1 MKKEKGKMARIAGL
15 LSYGTF
21 WSESKKKIMIEYI
34 AIALICL
41 FAIVLAVTMLTIEQF
56 ENPDNILGYV
66 FTIIGFVLVFSLLP
80 ILLLV
85 FIIKNE
91 KKRKQVELWIEDS
104 IEIEATSNSIGVK
117 RQLGLFD
124 CVKIQVNFE
133 IDGICYSRES
143 DSNIYKKKN
152 FEGGYYYLWSK
163 YADRKVKIL
172 YSPKYDQVMILK
184 D

>member
-91 KKRKQVELWIEDS
+91 KKENKW
-104 IEIEATSNSIGVK
+104 NYG
-117 RQLGLFD
+117 
-124 CVKIQVNFE
+124 
-133 IDGICYSRES
+133 
-143 DSNIYKKKN
+143 
-152 FEGGYYYLWSK
+152 
-163 YADRKVKIL
+163 
-172 YSPKYDQVMILK
+172 
-184 D
+184 